1 MSNSKTLFSRDYF
14 YKSHQNEIS
23 KYITQDTNYI
33 NIFNK
38 NSKFPKEYFKNVLI
52 EDDNITLEA
61 QLNQALKKRKMDL
74 IILTDIFELTDDAYS
89 TLKNVKPFLK
99 DEGLLILSST
109 NPLWYLLINIIEKI
123 GLKEPSKFKS
133 YIKPNKVENILKAAN
148 YEKVKNYNRLY
159 IPFRFFGLGPIFNYL
174 MYLFLPFLN
183 LGIRNYLIYT
193 NKTFENKK
201 ISKSIIVPAKNE
213 EGNLDELLNRIPHFE
228 TDYEII
234 IVCGE
239 SSDNTLEKAKSLIK
253 SRPENIIK
261 VLTQTKNGKANAVWE
276 GLELSDNDAVA
287 ILDSD
292 LSVDPEKLTDFF
304 EIIENGHADFVNGT
318 RLIYKMEKGA
328 MQSLNK
334 LGNRFFQFIISKL
347 ISVRLTD
354 SLCGTKV
361 FKKENIQNIK
371 KWQNSM
377 KFEDPFCDFDLIFS
391 AAYSSQKIVEL
402 PVYYRTRKY
411 GSTNISRFKDG
422 WKLLFYFFN
431 SYILF
436 KTDFKKEENSN

>member
-52 EDDNITLEA
+52 EDDKITLEA

-253 SRPENIIK
+253 SRPENVIK

>member
-52 EDDNITLEA
+52 EDDKITLEA

>member
-14 YKSHQNEIS
+14 YKSHHNEIS

-38 NSKFPKEYFKNVLI
+38 NSKFPKEYFNNVLI
-52 EDDNITLEA
+52 EDDKITLEA
-61 QLNQALKKRKMDL
+61 QLNQALKKRKMDI

-159 IPFRFFGLGPIFNYL
+159 IPFRFFGFGPIFNYL

>member
-1 MSNSKTLFSRDYF
+1 MSNYKTFISRDYF

-23 KYITQDTNYI
+23 KYINQDTEYI

-38 NSKFPKEYFKNVLI
+38 NSKFPKEYFNNVLVEG
-52 EDDNITLEA
+52 EDKTLEV
-61 QLNQALKKRKMDL
+61 QLKETLEKRKMDL
-74 IILTDIFELTDDAYS
+74 IILSDIFELTDDVYN
-89 TLKNVKPFLK
+89 TLKNVKSFLK

-109 NPLWYLLINIIEKI
+109 NPLWYLLINFIEKI
-123 GLKEPSKFKS
+123 GLKEPSKFKA

-148 YEKVKNYNRLY
+148 YQKVKNYNRLY
-159 IPFRFFGLGPIFNYL
+159 IPFKLFGLGPMINYL
-174 MYLFLPFLN
+174 IYLLLPFLN

-193 NKTFENKK
+193 NKNFENKK

-213 EGNLDELLNRIPHFE
+213 EGNLEELLDRIPHFDN
-228 TDYEII
+228 DYEII
-234 IVCGE
+234 IVCGK
-239 SSDNTLEKAKSLIK
+239 SNDNTLEKAKSLIN
-253 SRPENIIK
+253 SRPKNIIK
-261 VLTQTKNGKANAVWE
+261 VLNQSKNGKANAVWE
-276 GLELSDNDAVA
+276 GLELCNKDLIA

-292 LSVDPEKLTDFF
+292 LSVDPEKLVDFF

-347 ISVRLTD
+347 ISVKLTD

-361 FKKENIQNIK
+361 FKKENIENIK
-371 KWQNSM
+371 KWQDSM

-402 PVYYRTRKY
+402 PVYYRSRKY
-411 GSTNISRFKDG
+411 GTTNISRFKDG

-436 KTDFKKEENSN
+436 KTDFKKKEI

>member
-38 NSKFPKEYFKNVLI
+38 NSKFPKEYFNNVLI
-52 EDDNITLEA
+52 EDNEITLEA

-109 NPLWYLLINIIEKI
+109 NPLWYLLINFIEKI

-183 LGIRNYLIYT
+183 FGIRNYLIYT

-276 GLELSDNDAVA
+276 GLELSDNNAVA